1 MTVYHNGTSAEAN
14 RNKSRMHQHAVTVV
28 LATHK
33 DSEFLGLSV
42 ESVLAQK
49 GIELE
54 LIVVG
59 DGAPEDVESRLKA
72 FKDKRIRYITL
83 PKGGLTKALI
93 AGCEAALNQ
102 YIARLDVGDFM
113 LSGRVAR
120 QAEVLSRQPTV
131 GLVSSNFAMY
141 TAEGYYLYNT
151 DYDTESL
158 VTSLTQGNELQF
170 RSPMHA
176 SVMFR
181 KDLYFDVGGYR
192 QEFYFAQDCDLW
204 TRMLEHSG
212 FRNLDEVLSGGIFD
226 TSGISGQYQTQQARF
241 KKMVIEL
248 RDRRKQN
255 NETESVLSVARK
267 LSDEISLIFSR
278 QPKNAELDGQ
288 LNTSLLN
295 KNTAASDFFIAR
307 CLMSQDSKQAHHY
320 WRRFLSHS
328 P

>member
-1 MTVYHNGTSAEAN
+1 M
-14 RNKSRMHQHAVTVV
+14 K
-28 LATHK
+28 
-33 DSEFLGLSV
+33 F
-42 ESVLAQK
+42 
-49 GIELE
+49 
-54 LIVVG
+54 
-59 DGAPEDVESRLKA
+59 
-72 FKDKRIRYITL
+72 
-83 PKGGLTKALI
+83 
-93 AGCEAALNQ
+93 
-102 YIARLDVGDFM
+102 
-113 LSGRVAR
+113 
-120 QAEVLSRQPTV
+120 
-131 GLVSSNFAMY
+131 
-141 TAEGYYLYNT
+141 
-151 DYDTESL
+151 
-158 VTSLTQGNELQF
+158 
-170 RSPMHA
+170 
-176 SVMFR
+176 
-181 KDLYFDVGGYR
+181 
-192 QEFYFAQDCDLW
+192 
-204 TRMLEHSG
+204 
-212 FRNLDEVLSGGIFD
+212 LSGGIFD